1 MRVFLSYS
9 SKDRQLVEPIHL
21 ALRAQG
27 HTVFFDRADL
37 PPGEEYDERIRR
49 AIEKCQLF
57 VFMVS
62 PDSLQAGSYTLT
74 ELSIAEKTWEDP
86 GGRLLPVLL
95 RPIGLDR
102 IPAYLKAVTLLE
114 PEGNVAAGVA
124 DAVHR
129 IAVARRR
136 ALLKNAAIGVAVASI
151 VCFGAY
157 IYSLKR
163 PAKLEIAGKDGAPA
177 LLVPAGN
184 FTMGDDEES
193 PRREVY
199 VDDFYIDKYE
209 VTVSRYAKFL
219 QASGGVKRPDRWE
232 EASLDTA
239 SELPVVG
246 VDWHDADAYCRW
258 AGKRLPTE
266 AEWEKAAR
274 GTDGRS
280 YPWGND
286 EPTSQRANFG
296 KSSESPYKGG
306 LAPAGSR
313 EAGKSPYGVQDLA
326 GNASEWVADWFQE
339 SFMAGDARNPKGP
352 ENGSAKVIR
361 GGGWYDPPNKL
372 KSSRRMYASADTR
385 ADDLGFR
392 CANDFRSNRRL
403 TD

>member
-1 MRVFLSYS
+1 EYALHALIRAMRVFLSYS

-21 ALRAQG
+21 VLRAQG

-74 ELSIAEKTWEDP
+74 ELSIAEKTWEHP

-95 RPIGLDR
+95 RPIGLDQ

-136 ALLKNAAIGVAVASI
+136 ALLKNAARGVAVASI

-193 PRREVY
+193 PRREV
-199 VDDFYIDKYE
+199 
-209 VTVSRYAKFL
+209 
-219 QASGGVKRPDRWE
+219 
-232 EASLDTA
+232 
-239 SELPVVG
+239 
-246 VDWHDADAYCRW
+246 
-258 AGKRLPTE
+258 
-266 AEWEKAAR
+266 
-274 GTDGRS
+274 
-280 YPWGND
+280 
-286 EPTSQRANFG
+286 
-296 KSSESPYKGG
+296 
-306 LAPAGSR
+306 
-313 EAGKSPYGVQDLA
+313 
-326 GNASEWVADWFQE
+326 
-339 SFMAGDARNPKGP
+339 
-352 ENGSAKVIR
+352 
-361 GGGWYDPPNKL
+361 
-372 KSSRRMYASADTR
+372 
-385 ADDLGFR
+385 
-392 CANDFRSNRRL
+392 
-403 TD
+403 